1 MAPRPLI
8 RGSFVEFFG
17 HTPMILSITP
27 VDPSGIDSI
36 AQGLT
41 GFVDEADV
49 APGRRSTVNESP
61 PPARLGRG
69 LHHETHPPHSR
80 ADHLQ
85 ALAEGFCEAV
95 DR

>member
-1 MAPRPLI
+1 
-8 RGSFVEFFG
+8 
-17 HTPMILSITP
+17 MILSITP
-27 VDPSGIDSI
+27 GDPSGIDSI

-49 APGRRSTVNESP
+49 APGRRPTVNESP
-61 PPARLGRG
+61 
-69 LHHETHPPHSR
+69 HPPHIR
-80 ADHLQ
+80 ADHPP